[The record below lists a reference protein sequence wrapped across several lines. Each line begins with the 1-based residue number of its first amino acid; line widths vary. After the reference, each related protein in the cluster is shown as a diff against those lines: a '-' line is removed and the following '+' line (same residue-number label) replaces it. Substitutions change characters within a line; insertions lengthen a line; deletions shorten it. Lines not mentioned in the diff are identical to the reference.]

1 MSSPLVLHHEKMG
14 ATLTNGTVPERYGK
28 VEDEYWEVRRNIG
41 IMDLSHLGR
50 LSITGRDRSSF
61 LHGLLTNDIAGLKE
75 NQGVRACLLTPKAR
89 VLGDM
94 YIHNLGDS
102 LLLDTGESSS
112 ERLKIVLD
120 QFIIT
125 EDVQIQDSSNELLL
139 LSLQGPKAA
148 DVIRQVLKTD
158 VSTLPRIA
166 NQALGPSVIISHD
179 RTGQGG
185 YDIIIPR
192 NEVES
197 VWQAFLLQGVQ
208 PVGTEALDIL
218 RLEAALPRYGIDFD
232 ENTLVLEAGL
242 KDAISFNK
250 GCYMGQETVARATFI
265 GRVNRR
271 LAQIQA
277 KASHGLGRGARLYG
291 DNKEAGVVTSSAY
304 SPALTSVVGLG
315 YVQKD
320 FATEGTQVEI
330 VTANEE
336 RFPATV
342 TKLV

>member
-1 MSSPLVLHHEKMG
+1 MR

-28 VEDEYWEVRRNIG
+28 VEDEYWEVRRNTG

-271 LAQIQA
+271 LAQIHA
-277 KASHGLGRGARLYG
+277 KASHGLGSGARLFG

-320 FATEGTQVEI
+320 FAKEGTQVEI

>member
-1 MSSPLVLHHEKMG
+1 MG
-14 ATLTNGTVPERYGK
+14 ATLTNGNVPERYSK
-28 VEDEYWEVRRNIG
+28 VEDEYWEVRRNTG

-61 LHGLLTNDIAGLKE
+61 LHGLLTNDIASLKE

-94 YIHNLGDS
+94 YIHNLGDR

-112 ERLKIVLD
+112 ERLKIILD

-125 EDVQIQDSSNELLL
+125 EDVQIQDSSKELLL
-139 LSLQGPKAA
+139 LSLQGQKAA

-166 NQALGPSVIISHD
+166 NQALGPSVIINHD
-179 RTGQGG
+179 RTGQSG

-218 RLEAALPRYGIDFD
+218 RLEAAFPRYGIDLD
-232 ENTLVLEAGL
+232 ANTLILEAGL

-250 GCYMGQETVARATFI
+250 GCYMGQESSQAPPIHPHCLVSLDWAMSRKTLQRKE
-265 GRVNRR
+265 RR
-271 LAQIQA
+271 
-277 KASHGLGRGARLYG
+277 SR
-291 DNKEAGVVTSSAY
+291 S
-304 SPALTSVVGLG
+304 
-315 YVQKD
+315 
-320 FATEGTQVEI
+320 
-330 VTANEE
+330 
-336 RFPATV
+336 
-342 TKLV
+342 